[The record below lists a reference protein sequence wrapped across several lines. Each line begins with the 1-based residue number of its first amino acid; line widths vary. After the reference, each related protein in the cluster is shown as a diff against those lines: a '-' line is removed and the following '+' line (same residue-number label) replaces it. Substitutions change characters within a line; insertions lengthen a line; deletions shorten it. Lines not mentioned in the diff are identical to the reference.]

1 MTVQQT
7 PPAVYCTG
15 TGSTCVSAAAWTF
28 EEVRALYP
36 LPTLRPSHTPHPPA
50 PHRDAELN
58 HTRPASAHALVGAG
72 ECSVALYGVA
82 RRRCRVSLPPPSA
95 VLGGRGARSPRR
107 HRGLSA
113 ARLPLLTAQ
122 TALPTQAAGWAAV
135 GSSGYCRRASGGRSE
150 RSATPSLRK
159 ARMGGLVWARAHVLL
174 RIFGGV

>member
-1 MTVQQT
+1 M
-7 PPAVYCTG
+7 
-15 TGSTCVSAAAWTF
+15 SAAAWTF

-50 PHRDAELN
+50 PHRGAELN
-58 HTRPASAHALVGAG
+58 HTRPISAHALVGAG

-95 VLGGRGARSPRR
+95 VLSGRGARSPRR

-150 RSATPSLRK
+150 RLATPLHLERHERVDWRFGHVPTSCCASLVGFEHMVRS
-159 ARMGGLVWARAHVLL
+159 RVCV
-174 RIFGGV
+174 

>member
-1 MTVQQT
+1 M
-7 PPAVYCTG
+7 
-15 TGSTCVSAAAWTF
+15 SAAAWTF

-50 PHRDAELN
+50 PLRGAELN

-82 RRRCRVSLPPPSA
+82 RRRCRVSLLPPSA
-95 VLGGRGARSPRR
+95 VLDGRGARSPRR

-122 TALPTQAAGWAAV
+122 LALPTHAAGWVAV
-135 GSSGYCRRASGGRSE
+135 GSSGYCRRASGGRGE
-150 RSATPSLRK
+150 RLATPSLPIARK
-159 ARMGGLVWARAHVLL
+159 GGLVWARAHVRL